1 MRTKFLLEEADL
13 PTQWYTEAIA
23 ELLAHRSKV
32 VS

>member
-1 MRTKFLLEEADL
+1 MRTKFLPEEADL

-23 ELLAHRSKV
+23 ESLAHLPKL